1 MTRARGTVLVGLV
14 VIGAIVG
21 MCAVRNGAWNRQA
34 EAAIEHA
41 AELAGPGVTDSEF
54 VTLIPEQDL
63 ATKLAEPRTIE
74 VLAADNFLGGT
85 TLADILSPG
94 VLVAEIRSQYGQ
106 ELHAEARRGQGHVWR
121 VSLRREERQR

>member
-106 ELHAEARRGQGHVWR
+106 ELHAEAMRGKGHVWR
-121 VSLRREERQR
+121 VSLRREERRR